1 MTDNIIKGKI
11 TNMETGDVF
20 FGDHY
25 MFFPGF
31 KMTTIV
37 KIMNV
42 DNFVRPDDS
51 MQVSVDCL
59 GLDSVG
65 GVFEL
70 CLDYNP
76 DSTEKRDQLLQD
88 LTVDSVYLVK
98 VEYGIYD
105 DAPLTIS
112 GADYRPVEP
121 DFSEED
127 VREAF
132 RINGKEWEK
141 KFTIIK

>member
-11 TNMETGDVF
+11 TNMESGDVF

-25 MFFPGF
+25 LFYPGSD
-31 KMTTIV
+31 MTTII
-37 KIMNV
+37 KILKTESYV
-42 DNFVRPDDS
+42 HPDDS

-59 GLDSVG
+59 GLNSVG

-70 CLDYNP
+70 GLEYAP
-76 DSTEKRDQLLQD
+76 DTIEKRDQLLQD
-88 LTVDSVYLVK
+88 LMVGSVFMVK
-98 VEYGIYD
+98 GEYGTADNFI
-105 DAPLTIS
+105 TIFDE
-112 GADYRPVEP
+112 DYRPVEP

-132 RINGKEWEK
+132 RINGKEWEN